1 MTQADSPRHSSIST
15 KYTSAHDTNRIFGLD
30 LLRSVAIVLVLLTHT
45 ISFLDPQN
53 HYFKIPVYTGY
64 FGVEFFFV
72 LSGFLIGTILLKIQ
86 HQERQI
92 DFKSIKIFWIRRWFR
107 TLPNFYLMFAVYAL
121 LAYFAHHINVFAQ
134 LKYLAYL
141 VFLQNSVTYQ
151 PNDFFQVAWSLSIE
165 EWFYLTFP
173 LLLFVF
179 TKIFSKNRSF
189 PFLITIITIIV
200 VELCVRFY
208 VALVYH
214 HYWDE
219 GFRKMMPLR
228 LDSIA
233 IGVLAAYIKF
243 NKPAFWEANIKKL
256 ALLGACVLVGLTIY
270 FSIDYVQYFNPITWD
285 HTSNPGIFLETV
297 FFTLLSFS
305 IAALIP
311 WLNTL
316 KMREGIVKRSVTLI
330 SEISYS
336 IYLNHL
342 FVILALSRVFK
353 HLAGVKYANV
363 LLFAAIW
370 IITIILSTLQ
380 YRYFEVKMTALRNHF
395 GRKQDAIKI
404 T

>member
-1 MTQADSPRHSSIST
+1 
-15 KYTSAHDTNRIFGLD
+15 
-30 LLRSVAIVLVLLTHT
+30 
-45 ISFLDPQN
+45 
-53 HYFKIPVYTGY
+53 
-64 FGVEFFFV
+64 
-72 LSGFLIGTILLKIQ
+72 
-86 HQERQI
+86 
-92 DFKSIKIFWIRRWFR
+92 
-107 TLPNFYLMFAVYAL
+107 MFAVYAA
-121 LAYFAHHINVFAQ
+121 LAYFSHHINVFAQ

-173 LLLFVF
+173 VLLFVF

-189 PFLITIITIIV
+189 PFLATIMTIIV
-200 VELCVRFY
+200 VELGIRFY
-208 VALVYH
+208 VAIAHH

-233 IGVLAAYIKF
+233 IGVLAAYVKF
-243 NKPAFWEANIKKL
+243 TNPAFWNAHVKKL
-256 ALLGACVLVGLTIY
+256 ALFGACLLAALTIY
-270 FSIDYVQYFNPITWD
+270 FSIDYVQYFNPVTWD
-285 HTSNPGIFLETV
+285 HASNPGIFLETV

-305 IAALIP
+305 IAALLP
-311 WLNTL
+311 YLSNL
-316 KMREGIVKRSVTLI
+316 KMKEGIVKRSVTLL

-353 HLAGVKYANV
+353 HLAGVRFVNV

-370 IITIILSTLQ
+370 IVTIILSTLQ
-380 YRYFEVKMTALRNHF
+380 YRYFEVKITALRNRF

-404 T
+404 S